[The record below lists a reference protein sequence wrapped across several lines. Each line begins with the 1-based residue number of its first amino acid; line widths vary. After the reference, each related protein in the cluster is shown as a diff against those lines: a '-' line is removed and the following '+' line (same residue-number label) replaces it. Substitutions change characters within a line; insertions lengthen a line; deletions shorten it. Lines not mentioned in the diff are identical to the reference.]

1 MSHLFD
7 PTVAYLIVNADD
19 FGLTSGINAGIVQAH
34 EQGIVSSA
42 TLMVYGDAVDE
53 AAAYARA
60 HPKLG
65 LGLHVDLWEAALCN
79 GEWVRLYERC
89 PETELAVHAEV
100 RKQLQRFCELV
111 GRDPTHLDSHQH
123 VHRRWPTD
131 QVLPALA
138 AERGLPMRGTGGFV
152 YDGGFYGQDAHGDPY
167 PQGTTREALIAKIDA
182 LPRGVVTELSC
193 HPGVVA
199 ADDPLGGTMY
209 RTGRNVERHSLCDP
223 CVRQR
228 IARGDIRLGSFADFR
243 TVPALLAGQ
252 DAAAWRP

>member
-1 MSHLFD
+1 MPNFLE

-34 EQGIVSSA
+34 QHGIVSSA

-60 HPKLG
+60 HPSLG
-65 LGLHVDLWEAALCN
+65 VGLHVDLWEAALRN

-89 PETELAVHAEV
+89 PETELAVHVEV
-100 RKQLQRFCELV
+100 RKQLQRFRELV

-123 VHRRWPTD
+123 VHRCWPTD
-131 QVLPALA
+131 KVLPAVA
-138 AERGLPMRGTGGFV
+138 AESGLPLRGTGGFV
-152 YDGGFYGQDAHGDPY
+152 YDGGFYGQDDHGDPY
-167 PQGTTREALIAKIDA
+167 PQGTTPEQLIAKIDA

-209 RTGRNVERHSLCDP
+209 RTGRNVERESLCDP
-223 CVRQR
+223 RVRQR
-228 IARGDIRLGSFADFR
+228 IACGDVRLGSFADFR
-243 TVPALLAGQ
+243 TAPALFASQGT
-252 DAAAWRP
+252 AALRP